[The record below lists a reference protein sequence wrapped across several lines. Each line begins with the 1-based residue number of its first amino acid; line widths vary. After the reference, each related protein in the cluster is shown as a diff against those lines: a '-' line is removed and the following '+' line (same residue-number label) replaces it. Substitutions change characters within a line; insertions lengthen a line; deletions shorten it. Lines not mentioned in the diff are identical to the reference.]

1 MLNFYDYKVFDCGW
15 IAVIVNT
22 QSRQQLTMCNDRD
35 VFVDYFRKHQNEIW
49 IGCNNFSYDQN
60 ILKAIL
66 LNMNVKR
73 IHDYMTND
81 GLKTWQID
89 SRFKNITINSYDVA
103 KKKELKSLF
112 GFMGSDISEFS
123 IPLDTKRVLTME
135 EIQEVINHCRY
146 NIEKT
151 MEIFL
156 QRENDFNAQ
165 VQLIKTFGLPLEAIG
180 RTQAQL
186 ASMILKARKQSYSD
200 FWNIKLPETL
210 KLDKYNFVA
219 EWFLSK
225 KNHHNES
232 TLTCNIAGVE
242 HNIGWGGLHGAKE
255 KYKYVCKDDE
265 MIVHADVDQLY
276 PTIMIKYDLLSRATK
291 EKERYKNI
299 LLTSL
304 KLKAEGKE
312 DERKPYKDISN
323 ITYGAMG
330 DEYNFL
336 YDPLNRKLV
345 CVYGQVL
352 IIDLIEKIED
362 FAELIQTNT
371 DGLFI
376 KIKKKDFDLLDDVV
390 YEWEERTGLKM
401 SFKFYKKIVQKDV
414 NCYVAIDYDGK
425 LKRKGEYVKEL
436 SSIDFDLP
444 IVNEAVVKF
453 LTEDVLP
460 EDTIRNCTELRK
472 FQKIVK
478 VSNLY
483 MCAWHNDKQL
493 TGKIFR
499 IFASSDTNDKNITKQ
514 KTYGATKEKFAKTPE
529 RCFIDNGDITN
540 KTVPFKLNKQW
551 YIDLAIKRIED
562 FGLNASKY
570 KQLELL

>member
-15 IAVIVNT
+15 VVVIVNT
-22 QSRQQLTMCNDRD
+22 QSRQRQTIVNDRD

-49 IGCNNFSYDQN
+49 IGCNNFNYDQN

-66 LNMNVKR
+66 LNLNVKKT
-73 IHDYMTND
+73 HDYITND

-89 SRFKNITINSYDVA
+89 NRFKNITINSYDVA

-112 GFMGSDISEFS
+112 GFMGSDISKFS
-123 IPLDTKRVLTME
+123 IPLNTKRVLTME
-135 EIQEVINHCRY
+135 EIQDVINHCTY
-146 NIEKT
+146 NINQT

-165 VQLIKTFGLPLEAIG
+165 IQLIKTFGLPLEAIG

-232 TLTCNIAGVE
+232 TLTCNIAGLE

-265 MIVHADVDQLY
+265 MIVHADVNQLY

-352 IIDLIEKIED
+352 IVDLIEKIEG
-362 FAELIQTNT
+362 FSELIQTNT

-390 YEWEERTGLKM
+390 FEWEERTGLKM

-436 SSIDFDLP
+436 STIDYDLP

-453 LTEDVLP
+453 LTEDILP
-460 EDTIRNCTELRK
+460 EDTIRSCTELRK

-514 KTYGATKEKFAKTPE
+514 KTHGATKEKFAKTPE

>member
-15 IAVIVNT
+15 VVVIVNT
-22 QSRQQLTMCNDRD
+22 QSRQRQTIVNDRD

-49 IGCNNFSYDQN
+49 IGCNNFNYDQN
-60 ILKAIL
+60 ILKTIL
-66 LNMNVKR
+66 LNLDVKK
-73 IHDYMTND
+73 IHDYITND

-89 SRFKNITINSYDVA
+89 NRFKNITINSYDVA

-135 EIQEVINHCRY
+135 EIQDVINHCTY
-146 NIEKT
+146 NINQT

-165 VQLIKTFGLPLEAIG
+165 IQLIKTFGLPLEAIG

-219 EWFLSK
+219 EWFLSR
-225 KNHHNES
+225 KNHYNES
-232 TLTCNIAGVE
+232 TLTCKIAGLE

-352 IIDLIEKIED
+352 IIDLIEKIEG
-362 FAELIQTNT
+362 FSELIQTNT

-453 LTEDVLP
+453 LTEDILP
-460 EDTIRNCTELRK
+460 EDTIRSCTELRK

-483 MCAWHNDKQL
+483 MCAWHNEKKL

-514 KTYGATKEKFAKTPE
+514 KTHGATKEKFAKTPE

>member
-15 IAVIVNT
+15 VVVIVNT
-22 QSRQQLTMCNDRD
+22 QSRQRQTIVNDRD

-49 IGCNNFSYDQN
+49 IGCNNFNYDPN

-66 LNMNVKR
+66 LNLDVKK
-73 IHDYMTND
+73 IHDYITND

-89 SRFKNITINSYDVA
+89 NRFKNITINSYDVA

-123 IPLDTKRVLTME
+123 IPLDTKKVLTME
-135 EIQEVINHCRY
+135 EIQDVINHCTY
-146 NIEKT
+146 NINQT

-165 VQLIKTFGLPLEAIG
+165 IQLIKTFGLPLEAIG

-200 FWNIKLPETL
+200 LWNIKLPGTL
-210 KLDKYNFVA
+210 TLNKYKFIA

-232 TLTCNIAGVE
+232 TLTCNIAGLE

-255 KYKYVCKDDE
+255 KYKYICKDDE
-265 MIVHADVDQLY
+265 MIVHADVNQLY
-276 PTIMIKYDLLSRATK
+276 PIIMIKYDLLSRATK

-299 LLTSL
+299 LLSSL
-304 KLKAEGKE
+304 RLKAEGKE

-352 IIDLIEKIED
+352 IVDLIEKIEG
-362 FAELIQTNT
+362 FVELIQTNT

-376 KIKKKDFDLLDDVV
+376 KIKKNDFDLLDDVV
-390 YEWEERTGLKM
+390 YEWEKRTGLNM

-414 NCYVAIDYDGK
+414 NCYVAIDYEGN

-436 SSIDFDLP
+436 STIDYDLP
-444 IVNEAVVKF
+444 IVNEAVVNF
-453 LTEDVLP
+453 LTEDILP
-460 EDTIRNCTELRK
+460 EDTIRSCTELRK

-483 MCAWHNDKQL
+483 MCAWHNGKQL
-493 TGKIFR
+493 TGKTFR
-499 IFASSDTNDKNITKQ
+499 IFASSDTSDKNITKQ
-514 KTYGATKEKFAKTPE
+514 KTHGATKEKFAKTPE

-540 KTVPFKLNKQW
+540 KTVPYKLNKQW

>member
-15 IAVIVNT
+15 VVVIVNT
-22 QSRQQLTMCNDRD
+22 QSRQRQTIVNDRD

-49 IGCNNFSYDQN
+49 IGCNNFNYDQN

-66 LNMNVKR
+66 LNLNVKKT
-73 IHDYMTND
+73 HDYITND

-89 SRFKNITINSYDVA
+89 NRFKNITINSYDVA

-135 EIQEVINHCRY
+135 EIQDVINHCTY
-146 NIEKT
+146 NINQT

-165 VQLIKTFGLPLEAIG
+165 IQLIKTFGLPLEAIG

-219 EWFLSK
+219 EWFLSR
-225 KNHHNES
+225 KNHYNES
-232 TLTCNIAGVE
+232 TLTCKIAGLE

-265 MIVHADVDQLY
+265 MIVHADVNQLY
-276 PTIMIKYDLLSRATK
+276 PIIMIKYDLLSRATK

-352 IIDLIEKIED
+352 IIDLIEKIEG
-362 FAELIQTNT
+362 FSELIQTNT
-371 DGLFI
+371 DGLFV

-390 YEWEERTGLKM
+390 YEWEKRTGLNM

-453 LTEDVLP
+453 LTEDILP
-460 EDTIRNCTELRK
+460 EDTIRSCTELRK

-483 MCAWHNDKQL
+483 MCAWHNEKQL

-499 IFASSDTNDKNITKQ
+499 IFASSDTSDKNITKQ
-514 KTYGATKEKFAKTPE
+514 KTHGATKEKFAKTPE

>member
-22 QSRQQLTMCNDRD
+22 QSRQQLTLCNDRD

-112 GFMGSDISEFS
+112 GFMGSDVSEFS

-219 EWFLSK
+219 EWFLSR
-225 KNHHNES
+225 KNHYNES
-232 TLTCNIAGVE
+232 TLTCKIAGLE

-255 KYKYVCKDDE
+255 KYKYVRKDDE

-352 IIDLIEKIED
+352 IVDLIEKIEG
-362 FAELIQTNT
+362 FVELIQTNT

-401 SFKFYKKIVQKDV
+401 SFKFYKKIIQKDV
-414 NCYVAIDYDGK
+414 NCYVAIDYEGN

-436 SSIDFDLP
+436 STIDYDLP

-453 LTEDVLP
+453 LTEDILP
-460 EDTIRNCTELRK
+460 EDTIRSCTELRK

-514 KTYGATKEKFAKTPE
+514 KTHGATKEKFAKTPE
-529 RCFIDNGDITN
+529 RCFIDNGDIAN
-540 KTVPFKLNKQW
+540 KTVPYKLNKQW